1 MIRNWLYWA
10 VPEKYAMKYIVIL
23 WLALF
28 LIPYYIFG
36 LYYTKLGIILNL
48 IWYDLIF
55 YGWVKAKQR
64 VEGDDDESSNME

>member
-1 MIRNWLYWA
+1 MITNWLFWA

-23 WLALF
+23 WVALI
-28 LIPYYIFG
+28 LIPSYIFG

-48 IWYDLIF
+48 VWYDLIF

-64 VEGDDDESSNME
+64 AEGDE

>member
-1 MIRNWLYWA
+1 MIMNWLFWA
-10 VPEKYAMKYIVIL
+10 VPEKYVMRYIVIL
-23 WLALF
+23 WVALI
-28 LIPYYIFG
+28 LIPSYIFG

-64 VEGDDDESSNME
+64 AEGDE

>member
-1 MIRNWLYWA
+1 MISNWLFWA

-23 WLALF
+23 WVALI

-36 LYYTKLGIILNL
+36 LHYTKLGIILNL
-48 IWYDLIF
+48 VWYDLIF

-64 VEGDDDESSNME
+64 AEGDE

>member
-1 MIRNWLYWA
+1 MITNWLFWA

-23 WLALF
+23 WLALI
-28 LIPYYIFG
+28 LIPHYIFG

-48 IWYDLIF
+48 VWYDLIF

-64 VEGDDDESSNME
+64 AEGDE

>member
-1 MIRNWLYWA
+1 MIMNWLFWA

-23 WLALF
+23 WVALI
-28 LIPYYIFG
+28 LIPSYIFG

-48 IWYDLIF
+48 VWYDLIF

-64 VEGDDDESSNME
+64 AEGDE

>member
-1 MIRNWLYWA
+1 MIRNWLFWE

-28 LIPYYIFG
+28 VIPYYIFG

-48 IWYDLIF
+48 VWYDLIF

-64 VEGDDDESSNME
+64 AEGDDE